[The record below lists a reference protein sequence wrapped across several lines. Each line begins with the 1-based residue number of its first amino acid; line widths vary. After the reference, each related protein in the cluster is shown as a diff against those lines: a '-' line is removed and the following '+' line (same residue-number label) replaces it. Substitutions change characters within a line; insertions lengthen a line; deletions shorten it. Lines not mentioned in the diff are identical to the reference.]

1 MTRQRLLL
9 AIGSWALIGSAA
21 IAAQPVVPER
31 VAPGIWRVAD
41 NDFTATKDKYVD
53 QARDQM
59 ADWKRKL
66 DDAGDKVGAQA
77 RTSSDAAQRDL
88 NTAWRKTQ
96 AAADRLQGASQD
108 GWDRVKTSFE
118 KASHDLKDTWN
129 RVHPDAK

>member
-1 MTRQRLLL
+1 MTRHSITL
-9 AIGSWALIGSAA
+9 ALGSWVLIGGAA
-21 IAAQPVVPER
+21 LAAQPVAPER
-31 VAPGIWRVAD
+31 AARGIWLVAD
-41 NDFTATKDKYVD
+41 SDFSATKDKYVD

-77 RTSSDAAQRDL
+77 RTSSDAAERDL
-88 NTAWRKTQ
+88 HTAWRKTQ

-108 GWDRVKTSFE
+108 GWDRVKSSFE
-118 KASHDLKDTWN
+118 RASRDLKETWN